1 MFRDGVPLNEHF
13 MALKTK
19 YTGEKEQFEKIISDL
34 SQTVKGFE
42 KENEF
47 LNLEIENTNKNY
59 YDLSEKYMRTS
70 DFFKEKII
78 ELTEKV
84 INENNSKELDLKEK
98 DELAK
103 MMYKLTSENLHYNR
117 TIEKNK
123 LFKENKEEKYKIS
136 KDKATEK
143 LNEIDKLVVKTLIDQ
158 EILVEKFET
167 NQKQKQI
174 EQENSELI
182 FHLNK

>member
-1 MFRDGVPLNEHF
+1 

-19 YTGEKEQFEKIISDL
+19 YTGEKDQFEKIIFDL
-34 SQTVKGFE
+34 SQAVKGIE
-42 KENEF
+42 KENVF
-47 LNLEIENTNKNY
+47 LNQEIENTNKNY
-59 YDLSEKYMRTS
+59 YDLTDKFNKTNI
-70 DFFKEKII
+70 FFKEKIL

-84 INENNSKELDLKEK
+84 INENNTKEFDLIDK
-98 DELAK
+98 DELSK
-103 MMYKLTSENLHYNR
+103 FIYKLTSENMHHNR

-123 LFKENKEEKYKIS
+123 LFKENKDEKNKIA
-136 KDKATEK
+136 KDKAVEK
-143 LNEIDKLVVKTLIDQ
+143 LNNIDKLVVKTLIEK

>member
-1 MFRDGVPLNEHF
+1 

-47 LNLEIENTNKNY
+47 LNLEIDNTNKNY
-59 YDLSEKYMRTS
+59 YEFLEKHGRTN

-84 INENNSKELDLKEK
+84 INENNTKELNLKEK

-103 MMYKLTSENLHYNR
+103 IMYKLTSENLHFSR

-123 LFKENKEEKYKIS
+123 LFKDNKEEKYKIS
-136 KDKATEK
+136 KDKVIEK
-143 LNEIDKLVVKTLIDQ
+143 LNGVDKLVVKTLIEQ
-158 EILVEKFET
+158 EILMEKFET

-174 EQENSELI
+174 EQENSEMI
-182 FHLNK
+182 FHLNKYLRFLIIIYLK

>member
-1 MFRDGVPLNEHF
+1 

-34 SQTVKGFE
+34 SLTIRGIE
-42 KENEF
+42 KENAF
-47 LNLEIENTNKNY
+47 LDQEIENTNKNY
-59 YDLSEKYMRTS
+59 YDLSEKHLRTK

-84 INENNSKELDLKEK
+84 INENNTKDFDLKEK
-98 DELAK
+98 DELSK
-103 MMYKLTSENLHYNR
+103 KMYKLTSENLHYNR

-123 LFKENKEEKYKIS
+123 LFKENKEEKYKIT
-136 KDKATEK
+136 KDKVIDK
-143 LNEIDKLVVKTLIDQ
+143 FNEIDKLVVKTLI
-158 EILVEKFET
+158 EKESLMEKFET

>member
-1 MFRDGVPLNEHF
+1 

-19 YTGEKEQFEKIISDL
+19 YTGEKDQFEKLISDL
-34 SQTVKGFE
+34 SQSVKGFE

-47 LNLEIENTNKNY
+47 LNHEIDNTNKNY
-59 YDLSEKYMRTS
+59 YDLSEKYLRTS

-84 INENNSKELDLKEK
+84 INENNTKEVDLKEK

-103 MMYKLTSENLHYNR
+103 TMYKLTSENLHYNR

-123 LFKENKEEKYKIS
+123 LFKENKEEKYKLS

-143 LNEIDKLVVKTLIDQ
+143 LNEIDKLVVKTLIVQ
-158 EILVEKFET
+158 EILVEKFE
-167 NQKQKQI
+167 NNEKQKHV

-182 FHLNK
+182 FQLNK

>member
-1 MFRDGVPLNEHF
+1 

-19 YTGEKEQFEKIISDL
+19 YTGEKEQYEKIISDL
-34 SQTVKGFE
+34 SQTIRGFE
-42 KENEF
+42 KENDF
-47 LNLEIENTNKNY
+47 LNQEIENTNKNY
-59 YDLSEKYMRTS
+59 YDLSEKHSRTS

-84 INENNSKELDLKEK
+84 INENNSKEMDLKEK
-98 DELAK
+98 DELGK
-103 MMYKLTSENLHYNR
+103 IMYKLTSENLHYNR

-143 LNEIDKLVVKTLIDQ
+143 LNEIDKLVVKTLIEQ
-158 EILVEKFET
+158 EILMEKFET